1 MRDPAAV
8 PVLMH
13 YSILICSR
21 WFGQWRRTVKGE
33 VRVKGGDEEEGTKPQ
48 ME

>member
-8 PVLMH
+8 PVPMH

-21 WFGQWRRTVKGE
+21 WFGQWRRMVKGE
-33 VRVKGGDEEEGTKPQ
+33 VRMKGADEEEGVQLK